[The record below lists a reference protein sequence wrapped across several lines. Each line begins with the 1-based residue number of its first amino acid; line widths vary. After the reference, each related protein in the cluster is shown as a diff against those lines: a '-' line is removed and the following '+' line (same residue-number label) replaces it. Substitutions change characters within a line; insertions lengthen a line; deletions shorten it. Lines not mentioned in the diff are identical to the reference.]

1 MPLHRSLNLKK
12 FVNSID
18 WALMERYI
26 KKQVPSKLLPV
37 NIIMDGE
44 YVNHLLT
51 HLKKE
56 GREDLSKKLLE
67 GFTKLNDIGHKTMNV
82 LVRAC
87 DLYNISHS
95 GSERKA
101 NLAMRLYLN
110 HPEAFR
116 YAYDRYCYYAS
127 SSTIREYPV
136 AKAPGK
142 FTKAKIDAFKK
153 LVSDFYGR
161 QEKGYEVDVRH
172 HDDGP
177 ESFLVVDRGS
187 YYQTQTVWKA
197 GKIDTITYRPADEDV
212 LIFNRD
218 NSILSIKAPYNKD
231 RRNYRAAFYQ
241 AIVGD
246 AEPEPDPE
254 ALYTLKPVQ
263 NGTFDCAGDE
273 TIAGVKLLSVKLR
286 FSKTD
291 TILLTSADLNKA
303 LKGQFSSYS
312 LKAGEIVHAKFEFR
326 VILKDK
332 EQRVNVEITP
342 PNITDLYKKAYAPII
357 ADYLITQKVKLK

>member
-18 WALMERYI
+18 WPLMERYV
-26 KKQVPSKLLPV
+26 KKHIPAKLLPL

-44 YVNHLLT
+44 YVNHLLA

-56 GREDLSKKLLE
+56 GREDLSKRLLE
-67 GFTKLNDIGHKTMNV
+67 GFTKLNDIGHKTMNI

-87 DLYNISHS
+87 GLFGIVHS

-101 NLAMRLYLN
+101 NLAMRFYLD
-110 HPEAFR
+110 HPNAFR
-116 YAYDRYCYYAS
+116 YAYDRYCFYAS

-142 FTKAKIDAFKK
+142 FTKAKIKAFKK
-153 LVSDFYGR
+153 LVSDFYGQ

-187 YYQTQTVWKA
+187 YYQTQAVWKG
-197 GKIDTITYRPADEDV
+197 GKVDTITYRPADEDV

-231 RRNYRAAFYQ
+231 RSNYRAAFYQ
-241 AIVGD
+241 AIIGD

-263 NGTFDCAGDE
+263 EGAFDYGGDE
-273 TIAGVKLLSVKLR
+273 TIAGVILLAVKLR
-286 FSKTD
+286 FSKKD
-291 TILLTSADLNKA
+291 SIVLTSGDLNKA
-303 LKGQFSSYS
+303 LQNAFSAYS
-312 LKAGEIVHAKFEFR
+312 LNAGEMVHAKFEFC
-326 VILKDK
+326 VILDDK
-332 EQRVNVEITP
+332 EQGVNVEITP

-357 ADYLITQKVKLK
+357 ADYLIKQKVKLK